1 MSTVALEESRL
12 PIAADDF
19 NALEQRV
26 LRMIDL
32 LKREREARAAAEE
45 HSADLEKSIRSL
57 EESGLNARQR
67 VVALEE
73 RVETANRQLADLTS
87 RATESA
93 EHLQSLEQER
103 ETVRGRVER
112 LLRQLDEVSV

>member
-1 MSTVALEESRL
+1 
-12 PIAADDF
+12 
-19 NALEQRV
+19 
-26 LRMIDL
+26 
-32 LKREREARAAAEE
+32 
-45 HSADLEKSIRSL
+45 
-57 EESGLNARQR
+57 
-67 VVALEE
+67 VALEE